1 MTGLSHAATGI
12 AIAVAV
18 PHAVFALPLAFV
30 SHFVLDKL
38 PHWGSEH
45 LHGGHAKFRRIILLD
60 TVAGVAFVVFMM
72 LAMPQHALLIAL
84 AAMAA
89 TAPDLMWLPNFIR
102 QARGRQ
108 TRPHNR
114 LMRWHSKLQ
123 YERSWGVA
131 TEASWLLAVII
142 ILWRY

>member
-1 MTGLSHAATGI
+1 MTGLSHAATGV

-38 PHWGSEH
+38 PHWGSNH
-45 LHGGHAKFRRIILLD
+45 LDGRHKIFRRIILLD
-60 TVAGVAFVVFMM
+60 TIAGVGFVLFMM

-102 QARGRQ
+102 EVKGLASK
-108 TRPHNR
+108 PHNAI
-114 LMRWHSKLQ
+114 MRWHNKLQ
-123 YERSWGVA
+123 FERRWGIA
-131 TEASWLLAVII
+131 TEGFWLLTVLVT
-142 ILWRY
+142 LWKL